1 MQVKESVNAAN
12 LLLVGAGMDISA
24 VKPDVN
30 NVANF
35 ADYFDKAQNNNA
47 IAGTNVKDSKSQNA
61 EVQKSQN
68 QDSKAYNAQG
78 KGQTE
83 NVDNRAVDNKA
94 VDNQTVDNGMSETV
108 PDDANVSDV
117 ETAEQM
123 TDFGETE
130 LVEEAVIQ
138 IPELSDEEMESV
150 LEILG
155 SLLQTVTEQ
164 FQFPVQELTDK
175 LKEFD
180 MEPKDLLSEEGLK
193 KFFLQMNSAEVS
205 DLIVDEVLNQDLQ
218 SFVAEAD
225 SLLQQI
231 DSELPQVLPEQQ
243 MEDLLVEAL
252 SIVQEPAE
260 ITEVVEEV
268 PYVRSNA
275 PVGEVPE
282 VEEEEPQEQQVV
294 KEITEE
300 PEVIVTN
307 ERHSESK
314 GNQTAS
320 KEHESEGLSEHR
332 NMDSN
337 SNVER
342 SETKKQEL
350 FQNPILQAIEDAI
363 DQTSTLGETEA
374 QPVRQVEV
382 IQQIVEQVKVHMSQ
396 STTSMEMQLY
406 PEHLGRIQINVVSKD
421 GVMTARIVAENEA
434 AKQAIEGGL
443 TNLKEAMQQ
452 QDLKV
457 EAIEVMVSTT
467 GFERGDAEK
476 DSAAENRASKNRKKI
491 DLSELEDDAVD
502 EEAIEVEKMRAA
514 GSSVSYSA

>member
-30 NVANF
+30 NAANF

-47 IAGTNVKDSKSQNA
+47 IAGTNVKDSKSQNT

-108 PDDANVSDV
+108 PDNANVSDA

-320 KEHESEGLSEHR
+320 KEHESE
-332 NMDSN
+332 
-337 SNVER
+337 
-342 SETKKQEL
+342 
-350 FQNPILQAIEDAI
+350 
-363 DQTSTLGETEA
+363 
-374 QPVRQVEV
+374 
-382 IQQIVEQVKVHMSQ
+382 
-396 STTSMEMQLY
+396 
-406 PEHLGRIQINVVSKD
+406 
-421 GVMTARIVAENEA
+421 
-434 AKQAIEGGL
+434 
-443 TNLKEAMQQ
+443 
-452 QDLKV
+452 
-457 EAIEVMVSTT
+457 
-467 GFERGDAEK
+467 
-476 DSAAENRASKNRKKI
+476 
-491 DLSELEDDAVD
+491 
-502 EEAIEVEKMRAA
+502 
-514 GSSVSYSA
+514 